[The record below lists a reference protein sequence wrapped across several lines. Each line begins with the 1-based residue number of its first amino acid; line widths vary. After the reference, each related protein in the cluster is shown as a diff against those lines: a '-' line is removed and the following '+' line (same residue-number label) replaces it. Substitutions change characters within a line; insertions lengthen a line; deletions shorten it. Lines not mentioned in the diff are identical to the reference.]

1 MAARADRVD
10 LVDQVAGPA
19 ADRVVTAD
27 LAVLLLV
34 AADKAA
40 HPMVDPVDLLQEPET
55 VVLGAQVVPAVPAVE

>member
-1 MAARADRVD
+1 M
-10 LVDQVAGPA
+10 DQVAGPA
-19 ADRVVTAD
+19 VDRVVTAD

-55 VVLGAQVVPAVPAVE
+55 VVLVVLVAQVVPAVE